1 MGIKKSIIT
10 DFSSGTPSSTY
21 SVATGYSVGSEWIN
35 TNNGN
40 RFYHKTDGN
49 WVPLNVESVFYV
61 QGGTSSAFDTTSAI
75 YRTGSLNIGTG
86 TASDSRFVVSSS
98 GGTNSLVVGENGGV
112 SIGGALTS
120 YALKV
125 YGNAQVTSFFYTYV
139 TEVSNAIIFDG
150 GGSNG
155 IKKNTGLDFFTAG
168 TTSTIRFTNN
178 SYGISSGETTMLVDT
193 TKKYVGIGTAT
204 PSTTLHIY
212 GTQSGAFRLVDTTQG
227 TGKVLISD
235 ANGVATWTSSIQ
247 TQLDTK
253 LTAATGTINYL
264 QKVNGVNSLGNSSI
278 FDDGSGYIGINN
290 VNTPTKDITLG
301 NQINREIGIEQSN
314 SVAIGRN
321 LIVSAGRTINYN
333 DNSNYNL
340 FITSP
345 SNRYWGMANMID
357 GGILVNDF
365 GGGGTSKIDLNATTL
380 SSVATGGVG
389 YPITSCQNSNGDIY
403 QIVQGSGNIYKKT
416 FAGTA
421 FVNTGISAMTD
432 FGVLI
437 SFNGAMTAGADGQI
451 YVFCSTGVWVSSND
465 GISYTQLQTTVFT
478 GGCKKANGDILALSG
493 SSVWK
498 RTGGSGLFIDTAV
511 ATTGRY
517 ITETPNGNVFVC
529 VYGGSI
535 WMQTN
540 GSGPFTNLNQTIR
553 AYNGI
558 ASDSNGNVFVCVD
571 SGGFIYKQNN
581 ATTGTAN
588 LQGGVLKL
596 QAGTGKGTGDSNLD
610 FYTGQKLTSGTDMQT
625 STLRLRINNEGNIGI
640 GTATPSTTLHV
651 YATQSGAFRLQDG
664 TQASG
669 YVLTSDTNGVGSW
682 TSSLTGLSL
691 LGNSEVI
698 STAVIATA
706 SVVLY
711 DYSLSSLWYHGTASS
726 NFTANFTNLPTTDNR
741 VLSASIV
748 INQGLNGYIPNIVQI
763 EGVTQSVKWPGGTQ
777 SGTSYNL
784 DIVTFNFIRTGGTWT
799 NVIGQ
804 VASFT

>member
-1 MGIKKSIIT
+1 MKRSIIT
-10 DFSSGTPSSTY
+10 TFLAGTPSSTY
-21 SVATGYSVGSEWIN
+21 SVATGYSVSSEWIN

-49 WVPLNVESVFYV
+49 WVPLNVESTFYI
-61 QGGTSSAFDTTSAI
+61 QGGTSSAFDTTSSV
-75 YRTGSLNIGTG
+75 YRTGNI
-86 TASDSRFVVSSS
+86 
-98 GGTNSLVVGENGGV
+98 
-112 SIGGALTS
+112 
-120 YALKV
+120 
-125 YGNAQVTSFFYTYV
+125 
-139 TEVSNAIIFDG
+139 
-150 GGSNG
+150 
-155 IKKNTGLDFFTAG
+155 
-168 TTSTIRFTNN
+168 
-178 SYGISSGETTMLVDT
+178 
-193 TKKYVGIGTAT
+193 GIGTAS
-204 PSTTLHIY
+204 PSTKLHIY
-212 GTQSGAFRLVDTTQG
+212 ATQSGAFRLEDGTQG

-264 QKVNGVNSLGNSSI
+264 QKVIGTNSLGNSSI
-278 FDDGSGYIGINN
+278 FDNGTYIGINT

-314 SVAIGRN
+314 SIEIGRD
-321 LIVSAGRTINYN
+321 LIVTAGRTIDYN
-333 DNSNYNL
+333 DNSDYNL

-365 GGGGTSKIDLNATTL
+365 GGAGTTKIDLNATTL
-380 SSVATGGVG
+380 SSVATGGIQ

-421 FVNTGISAMTD
+421 FVNTGINTITN
-432 FGVLI
+432 FGDV

-451 YVFCSTGVWVSSND
+451 YVFCTTGVWVSSND
-465 GISYTQLQTTVFT
+465 GVSYTQLQTTVFT

-498 RTGGSGLFIDTAV
+498 RTGGSGLFIDTGV
-511 ATTGRY
+511 ATTGKY
-517 ITETPNGNVFVC
+517 ITETPNGNVFVS

-571 SGGFIYKQNN
+571 NGGLIYKQNN
-581 ATTGTAN
+581 ATTGTSD

-610 FYTGQKLTSGTDMQT
+610 FYTGQKLASGTDMQT

-640 GTATPSTTLHV
+640 GTASPSTKLHV
-651 YATQSGAFRLQDG
+651 YATQSGVFRLEDT
-664 TQASG
+664 TQGPG
-669 YVLTSDTNGVGSW
+669 YVLTSDANGVASW

-698 STAVIATA
+698 STEVIATA
-706 SVVLY
+706 SVVVY

-726 NFTANFTNLPTTDNR
+726 NFTANFTNLPTTNNR
-741 VLSASIV
+741 VLSATIV
-748 INQGLNGYIPNIVQI
+748 ISQGATAYIPNIVQI
-763 EGVTQSVKWPGGTQ
+763 AGVTQSIKWAGGTQ
-777 SGTSYNL
+777 SGTTNSL
-784 DIVTFNFIRTGGTWT
+784 DLISFNFIRTGNVWT
-799 NVIGQ
+799 SVIGQ
-804 VASFT
+804 IAPFS